1 MIYKASLD
9 KLAKWITGIL
19 FLVFIS
25 IGIKSFLFL
34 LCERSTTIEKNSHLL
49 VLLLLFLIL
58 FFCWLYAP
66 IGYIIDDKFLII
78 KRRKKNI
85 SIDFTDITSVKLLT
99 ENEIKGG
106 IRMFGVGGVFGYFGL
121 FTFPKI
127 GYCKMF
133 ATQRKN
139 MILIETLE
147 KKKFI
152 ITPDELKLI
161 NDLKEKIEI
170 YR

>member
-1 MIYKASLD
+1 
-9 KLAKWITGIL
+9 
-19 FLVFIS
+19 
-25 IGIKSFLFL
+25 
-34 LCERSTTIEKNSHLL
+34 
-49 VLLLLFLIL
+49 
-58 FFCWLYAP
+58 LYAP
-66 IGYIIDDKFLII
+66 IHYIIDTKYLVIH
-78 KRRKKNI
+78 RKVKGVSINLNEI
-85 SIDFTDITSVKLLT
+85 SSVKLLS
-99 ENEIKGG
+99 EKEIKGG